1 MPSRRARSRGRVVRC
16 ARAMGGRGP
25 PTQLKEENRMP
36 ENIDD
41 VDDRVE
47 EDDAA
52 LEDEEALEDIEP
64 TPEELAEA
72 TVPPEPGLENV
83 ESIQDLLAKQ
93 ETAEGAEEAADEE
106 QVGAHASTRDG
117 RMEPLDARVVPMQ
130 ETEFMCKNCYLVKHR
145 SQLADKRKMFCRDCA

>member
-1 MPSRRARSRGRVVRC
+1 MR
-16 ARAMGGRGP
+16 P
-25 PTQLKEENRMP
+25 PTVQKRKNQMP

-47 EDDAA
+47 EEEVA
-52 LEDEEALEDIEP
+52 LDDEEALEELEP
-64 TPEELAEA
+64 TPEEIAEA

-93 ETAEGAEEAADEE
+93 ETAEVAEEAAEEDE
-106 QVGAHASTRDG
+106 VATPASTRDE
-117 RMEPLDARVVPMQ
+117 RLEPLDARVVPMQ

-145 SQLADKRKMFCRDCA
+145 SQLADKRKMLCRDCA

>member
-1 MPSRRARSRGRVVRC
+1 VQKRK
-16 ARAMGGRGP
+16 
-25 PTQLKEENRMP
+25 TQMP

-47 EDDAA
+47 EEDVA
-52 LEDEEALEDIEP
+52 LDDEEALEEIEP
-64 TPEELAEA
+64 TPEEIAEA

-106 QVGAHASTRDG
+106 EVATPASTRDE
-117 RMEPLDARVVPMQ
+117 RLEPLDARVVPMQ

-145 SQLADKRKMFCRDCA
+145 SQLADKRKMLCRDCA

>member
-1 MPSRRARSRGRVVRC
+1 MRALERGVRDL
-16 ARAMGGRGP
+16 P
-25 PTQLKEENRMP
+25 PHQRMMSPMP

-47 EDDAA
+47 EEGVP
-52 LEDEEALEDIEP
+52 LEDEDALEELEP
-64 TPEELAEA
+64 TPEEIADA

-106 QVGAHASTRDG
+106 EAVAPASTRDE
-117 RMEPLDARVVPMQ
+117 RLEPLDARVVPMQ

>member
-1 MPSRRARSRGRVVRC
+1 MR
-16 ARAMGGRGP
+16 P
-25 PTQLKEENRMP
+25 PTVQKRKNQMP

-47 EDDAA
+47 EEEVA
-52 LEDEEALEDIEP
+52 LDDEEALEELEP
-64 TPEELAEA
+64 TPEEIAEA

-93 ETAEGAEEAADEE
+93 ETAEVAEEAVEEDE
-106 QVGAHASTRDG
+106 VVTPASTRDE
-117 RMEPLDARVVPMQ
+117 RLEPLDARVVPMQ

-145 SQLADKRKMFCRDCA
+145 SQLADKRKMLCRDCA